1 MVIISHVHEGVE
13 LAKKHKLPKIII
25 DMIQQHHG
33 TTMVSYFYQ
42 KEVELREGNA
52 DLVDKNLFTY
62 PGPKPQT
69 KEAAVLMICDTVE
82 AASRSL
88 DEINEKN
95 VEDLVSRLISQK
107 IKMDQFSDSDISFKE
122 LETVKKVVIH
132 TLYVSRHSRI
142 KYSSKLNRGED

>member
-1 MVIISHVHEGVE
+1 
-13 LAKKHKLPKIII
+13 
-25 DMIQQHHG
+25 
-33 TTMVSYFYQ
+33 MVSYFYQ

-52 DLVDKNLFTY
+52 DLVDKTLFTY

-88 DEINEKN
+88 EEINEKN

-122 LETVKKVVIH
+122 LEIVKKVVIH

-142 KYSSKLNRGED
+142 KYSTKSNRAED